1 MNVNKSNLSR
11 RFLFSFFPHRPLKGM
26 QKICTLMIIFRNQNA
41 KILAFF
47 QSCCNAFPGTTNKFC
62 IIGIQSMLFLRV
74 EFMPLITSY
83 TLSIEK
89 LEGSVRGVF
98 DAQISVVS
106 CYLWDVKGERQFVGT
121 IKGKKLIHIEDA
133 IPTCL

>member
-1 MNVNKSNLSR
+1 
-11 RFLFSFFPHRPLKGM
+11 
-26 QKICTLMIIFRNQNA
+26 
-41 KILAFF
+41 
-47 QSCCNAFPGTTNKFC
+47 
-62 IIGIQSMLFLRV
+62 MLFLRV
-74 EFMPLITSY
+74 EFMPLITFY

-98 DAQISVVS
+98 DAQLSVVS